1 MGTRELD
8 AHVTR
13 VLSWKGRVTET
24 LRKPRPTSSFTKEK
38 PDVQREE
45 SALNIALC
53 SSFVTIPGQEDGHAE
68 GRAAGMEKA
77 QLRGSG
83 LLEFHQC
90 DPHPLHT
97 QASAYAQPTLPTSF
111 LHTSATK

>member
-13 VLSWKGRVTET
+13 VLSWKDRVTET
-24 LRKPRPTSSFTKEK
+24 LRKPSPTSSFTKEK

-77 QLRGSG
+77 QLGGQDCWNSIG
-83 LLEFHQC
+83 VTHTLCTHKHLPMPSAHSP
-90 DPHPLHT
+90 PHSCT
-97 QASAYAQPTLPTSF
+97 
-111 LHTSATK
+111 